1 MVEEPELVSLTPF
14 FIEVGN
20 GSAGNDSESDI
31 KRYSN
36 KMKRRTSSTH
46 RSGSLPSFGHSLM
59 RLACLAAFLLIGTD
73 TPSSLHPRG
82 QWKRTPAGSEVFETD
97 LLSPNLLTPPKDEAV
112 VEGTSSHYEFL
123 FISLTGAAA
132 SVALTLVHVACSVD
146 VGSVGVGSVGVG
158 SGVGVGSVG
167 DGGCG
172 GCGGC
177 GGTASVA

>member
-46 RSGSLPSFGHSLM
+46 RSGSLPSFGHSLT
-59 RLACLAAFLLIGTD
+59 RLACLTAFLLIGTD
-73 TPSSLHPRG
+73 TPSSL
-82 QWKRTPAGSEVFETD
+82 WKRTPAGSEVFETD

-132 SVALTLVHVACSVD
+132 SVALTLVHVALTSVAL
-146 VGSVGVGSVGVG
+146 
-158 SGVGVGSVG
+158 
-167 DGGCG
+167 
-172 GCGGC
+172 
-177 GGTASVA
+177 ASVALASAAASASVASVMAAVAAVAVPLALLEPVGWLS